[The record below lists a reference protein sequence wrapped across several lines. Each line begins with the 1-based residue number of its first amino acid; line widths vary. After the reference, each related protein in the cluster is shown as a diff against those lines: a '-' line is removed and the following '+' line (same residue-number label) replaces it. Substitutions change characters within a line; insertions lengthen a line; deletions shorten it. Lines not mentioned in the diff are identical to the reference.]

1 MYRLCTL
8 DVASL
13 LFQHESKLYSV
24 GSVFE
29 KTARKGNH
37 RSRDQS
43 FFSNFAC
50 SFFCLET
57 VEKVGWTSALSA
69 SESSRTQRLFN

>member
-37 RSRDQS
+37 RSRDL
-43 FFSNFAC
+43 FFSNSVC